1 MASVISGRLTDAF
14 GKGVD
19 GIHVPGNLGPDICD
33 WDYRTPLQSE
43 KYPGWIDGIW
53 YGIRKND
60 FVEGVSELESFHNL
74 EGELRA
80 RGWSDTDLDLLLGKN
95 LLRVYREILQ

>member
-1 MASVISGRLTDAF
+1 MVSD
-14 GKGVD
+14 
-19 GIHVPGNLGPDICD
+19 
-33 WDYRTPLQSE
+33 
-43 KYPGWIDGIW
+43 
-53 YGIRKND
+53 GIRKND